1 MKFSLSKKSLSSL
14 AILLALSVSVFLHTY
29 KIDKLSLNED
39 EAAQGYN
46 TYSVLQTGYDEYGR
60 IPLRYLSFGENKLPL
75 TGMLSAPFIAL
86 FGLNELTV
94 RLPVLLLG
102 ILFPLFFY
110 GATLS
115 LTQSKRVAVVSCLL
129 ASTNTWLYTVSRHQ
143 HESVVLAIITLIII
157 SLIYRYLSKRVNETT
172 LNDKTQIVM
181 KTITK
186 ISVLIFMGLYTY
198 HSGKIIM
205 PFLALVSLVFVWKYH
220 KQKFNQVFIFIIVA
234 FLIFGATEILQPNN
248 RLDNLSYFTSLVF
261 SHEIEEGRRLGGS
274 TLYYNKVV
282 YGAHRALTRTVGY
295 LSPHFLLIN
304 SDPNPRYGSPQ
315 VRLLTIFAYVTFAIG
330 LIFIWIKKHPARLF
344 LTSLLLITI
353 LPAVAAFPT
362 DSLTRSF
369 VLTVPLLIVASI
381 GATYIWEIVKSQKSV
396 VKNISL
402 IFLAVGVIIHL
413 FEFYTSARAYFS
425 EYLESSQTQQAWQS
439 GTKELAEYVWEN
451 YSKFDT
457 FYITREF
464 GQPYIFLL
472 FYKPYPPKDYQKV
485 AKPGQYNEY
494 GFWEQERFDKFVFR
508 KPNIYAKTK
517 RSAYIM
523 TPEEVKL
530 NNMDQNKLKEI
541 LHGGQ
546 VRFYVQENL

>member
-75 TGMLSAPFIAL
+75 TGMLSSPFIML

-102 ILFPLFFY
+102 ILFPLFYY

-115 LTQSKRVAVVSCLL
+115 LTQSRKIAVVSCLL
-129 ASTNTWLYTVSRHQ
+129 ASTNTWLYTMSRHQ
-143 HESVVLAIITLIII
+143 HEAVVLTVITLLII
-157 SLIYRYLSKRVNETT
+157 SLIYRNH
-172 LNDKTQIVM
+172 
-181 KTITK
+181 TK
-186 ISVLIFMGLYTY
+186 GVSRIALLLFMGLYSY

-205 PFLALVSLVFVWKYH
+205 PFLALVSLVYVWKYH
-220 KQKFNQVFIFIIVA
+220 KQKFNKVFIFIIAA
-234 FLIFGATEILQPNN
+234 FLVFGATEIVQPNN
-248 RLDNLSYFTSLVF
+248 RIGNLSYFTSPVF

-274 TLYYNKVV
+274 PLYYNKVV
-282 YGAHRALTRTVGY
+282 YGAHRALTRTIGY
-295 LSPHFLLIN
+295 LSPHFLLTN

-315 VRLLTIFAYVTFAIG
+315 VHLLTIFEYGMFIIG

-353 LPAVAAFPT
+353 IPAVAAFPT

-369 VLTVPLLIVASI
+369 VMTVPLLIIASI
-381 GATYIWEIVKSQKSV
+381 GAIYTWEIAKLQRPVI
-396 VKNISL
+396 KNILL
-402 IFLAVGVIIHL
+402 ILLAVGVVIHL
-413 FEFYTSARAYFS
+413 LGFYTSAKAYFS
-425 EYLESSQTQQAWQS
+425 EYLKSSQTQQAWQS
-439 GTKELAEYVWEN
+439 GTKEMAEYVWEN

-457 FYITREF
+457 FYITREY

-472 FYKPYPPKDYQKV
+472 FYKPYPPKEYQKV
-485 AKPGQYNEY
+485 TKPGKYNEY
-494 GFWEQERFDKFVFR
+494 GFWEQEGFDKFVFR
-508 KPNIYAKTK
+508 KPNTYAPAK
-517 RSAYIM
+517 RSVYIM

-530 NNMDQNKLKEI
+530 NKLDPNNLKKI
-541 LHGGQ
+541 LHGSQ
-546 VRFYVQENL
+546 VRFYVKENL